1 MEFWCGVAVTLLIE
15 SVALI
20 LGREWLRK
28 KIREVDANELEN
40 RGN

>member
-20 LGREWLRK
+20 LGREWLGK
-28 KIREVDANELEN
+28 KIREAYRDKG
-40 RGN
+40 RTQT